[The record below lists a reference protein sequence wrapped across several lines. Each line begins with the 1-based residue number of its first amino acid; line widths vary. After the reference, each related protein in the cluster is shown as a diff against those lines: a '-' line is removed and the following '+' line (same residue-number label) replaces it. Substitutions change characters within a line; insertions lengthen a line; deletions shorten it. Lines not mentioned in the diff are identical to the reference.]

1 MSDSWQE
8 RSRPNRLE
16 RRYEFESYDVV
27 RDFLD
32 RAADLSET
40 MDYFPNMGFGRDY
53 VNVTIY
59 ADEEANDI
67 TENQRE
73 FAKKLDELQNM

>member
-8 RSRPNRLE
+8 RSRPTSLE
-16 RRYEFESYDVV
+16 RRDEFESYDVL

-40 MDYFPNMGFGRDY
+40 MDYYPNMGFGRDY

-73 FAKKLDELQNM
+73 FAKKLDELQNV

>member
-8 RSRPNRLE
+8 RSRPTRLE
-16 RRYEFESYDVV
+16 RRDEFESYAVV

-40 MDYFPNMGFGRDY
+40 MDYYPNMGFGRDY